1 MFPDFIALQ
10 PEKLNYYKQMKKLI
24 IAGAVAAF
32 GLVSAQ
38 KNTLLV
44 GGNIS
49 YDNTVKKNFS
59 TAGDLKTDNFE
70 FNPMVG
76 YQFDD
81 HFTVGVKFGVGSS
94 KQDYND
100 TYFNGMNMVTSIT
113 NIKTNSFTY
122 GVFGRYTMP
131 LSETFSVFGD
141 LDVLFNNSK
150 STVSAPGY
158 SYSNTTK
165 STGFGIGFTPNL
177 FINFKNSFG
186 LNFNI
191 GGISYQSEK
200 IKDSDMKT
208 NTFGFG
214 FGKGITVG
222 ISKNFGLK

>member
-1 MFPDFIALQ
+1 
-10 PEKLNYYKQMKKLI
+10 MKKLV
-24 IAGAVAAF
+24 IAGAIAAF

-49 YDNTVKKNFS
+49 YNNETKKNF
-59 TAGDLKTDNFE
+59 TNAGDLKSDDFE
-70 FNPMVG
+70 FTPMIG
-76 YQFDD
+76 YQFAD
-81 HFTVGVKFGVGSS
+81 HFTAGVKLAVGSS
-94 KQDYND
+94 KADYYQ
-100 TYFNGMNMVTSIT
+100 TVMNGWDMYDAIT

-122 GVFGRYTMP
+122 GVFGRYTLP
-131 LSETFSVFGD
+131 LNETFSVFGD
-141 LDVLFNNSK
+141 LDVLFNNTK
-150 STVSAPGY
+150 STVAATGPY
-158 SYSNTTK
+158 AYTTTTK
-165 STGFGIGFTPNL
+165 SNGFGIGFTPNL

-208 NTFGFG
+208 NAFGFG
-214 FGKGITVG
+214 FGKGVTVG

>member
-1 MFPDFIALQ
+1 
-10 PEKLNYYKQMKKLI
+10 MKKLTI
-24 IAGAVAAF
+24 AVAIVSF

-49 YDNTVKKNFS
+49 YDNTTKKNYS

-70 FNPMVG
+70 FTPTIG
-76 YQFDD
+76 YQFAD
-81 HFTVGVKFGVGSS
+81 HFTAGVKFGVGSS
-94 KQDYND
+94 KNDYYQ
-100 TYFNGMNMVTSIT
+100 TIFNGWDSYESIT
-113 NIKTNSFTY
+113 NIKTNTFTY

-131 LSETFSVFGD
+131 LNDTFSVFGD

-150 STVSAPGY
+150 STVSATGPLAY
-158 SYSNTTK
+158 STTTK

-186 LNFNI
+186 LNFNV

-200 IKDSDMKT
+200 IKDSDLKT

-214 FGKGITVG
+214 FGKGVTVG